1 MARILIS
8 AGEASGDIHAAAVT
22 RELKNIAPDTEVFG
36 MGGDCLREAGGE
48 VLFDIKEHG
57 VMGFA
62 EIVCKLPALFKLK
75 KAFAKVIEER
85 KPDCLVVVD
94 YPGFN
99 MRLAKLA
106 KAKGIPVVSYISPSA
121 WAWHKSRAKSVAQ
134 IVNKVAAIFPFEYE
148 VYKNAGADTEFVGH
162 PLVDIVKPHLSKE
175 AAWKK
180 AGKNADR
187 DLILLLPGSRLM
199 EIQKMLPTMLQ
210 AAKLI
215 LKTSRYRFYYA
226 TGQNNSSENAGR
238 YGKAAGV
245 PVKIIEGDNYDVM
258 FSADLALATSG
269 TVTLEAALCGL
280 GSVIVYKTS
289 PITAFIARRVINIPN
304 IGLPNIVAGKR
315 ILPELLQE
323 EFTPER
329 LQQEALAL
337 LEPERN
343 TQMKKDLAYVSERLG
358 EPGAVHR
365 VAELVLRIAEEK
377 Q

>member
-75 KAFAKVIEER
+75 KAFAKVMEER

-215 LKTSRYRFYYA
+215 LKKRPDTDFTMPRA
-226 TGQNNSSENAGR
+226 KTIPLKMLE
-238 YGKAAGV
+238 
-245 PVKIIEGDNYDVM
+245 EGDNYDVM

-337 LEPERN
+337 LDPERN

>member
-1 MARILIS
+1 MEGRVHSLETFGLVDGPGVRYI
-8 AGEASGDIHAAAVT
+8 
-22 RELKNIAPDTEVFG
+22 VFLQG
-36 MGGDCLREAGGE
+36 CRMRCKFCHNPETWSMDGGE
-48 VLFDIKEHG
+48 MWTPED
-57 VMGFA
+57 
-62 EIVCKLPALFKLK
+62 LFKRAYRYKPYWMRNGKLNGGIT
-75 KAFAKVIEER
+75 VSGGEPLLQIEFVTE
-85 KPDCLVVVD
+85 
-94 YPGFN
+94 FF
-99 MRLAKLA
+99 KLA

-215 LKTSRYRFYYA
+215 LKKRPDTDFTMPRA
-226 TGQNNSSENAGR
+226 KTIPLKMLEDMV
-238 YGKAAGV
+238 KAAGV
-245 PVKIIEGDNYDVM
+245 PVKIIEGENYDVM